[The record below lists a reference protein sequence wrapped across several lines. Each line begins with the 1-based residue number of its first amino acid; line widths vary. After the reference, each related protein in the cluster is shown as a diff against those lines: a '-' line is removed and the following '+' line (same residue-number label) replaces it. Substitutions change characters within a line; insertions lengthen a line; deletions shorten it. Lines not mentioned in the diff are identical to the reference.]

1 MTIIVQATTM
11 RGDLVE
17 KARWPVNDLLA
28 VQEGQRILVNFSS
41 RDKNIISYISRQQSS
56 DCMLD
61 TQGNQKGETTV
72 ILGFRVQEIRQ
83 MIDAKT
89 SKVDSMVIVTP
100 ANKVVE
106 AAMMFMLQPEK
117 CDPRFL
123 GMLKERA
130 IRQAG
135 S

>member
-1 MTIIVQATTM
+1 MIIIQSTTM

-17 KARWPVNDLLA
+17 RGRWPVEDLLSA
-28 VQEGQRILVNFSS
+28 QEGQKILVNFTSK
-41 RDKNIISYISRQQSS
+41 DKNIISYVSRQQSG
-56 DCMLD
+56 DCMVD
-61 TQGNQKGETTV
+61 TQGNQKGETTI
-72 ILGFRVQEIRQ
+72 ILGFRIQEIRQ

-89 SKVDSMVIVTP
+89 SKVDSMVMITP

-106 AAMMFMLQPEK
+106 AAMMFILQPER

-130 IRQAG
+130 SRQAG